1 MHWQDIV
8 LTIGQIIFIIAL
20 IPAIKNK
27 QKPPFLTN
35 ILNALVLFCFAIVY
49 ITLSL
54 WYAAITTCIVAIL
67 WLVLSVQSRRHK
79 LTR

>member
-8 LTIGQIIFIIAL
+8 LTVGQIIFIIAL
-20 IPAIKNK
+20 IPAIRNK

-35 ILNALVLFCFAIVY
+35 ILNAFVLFCFGVVY

-54 WYAAITTCIVAIL
+54 WFAAVTTCIVAIL
-67 WLVLSVQSRRHK
+67 WLVLTVQSSQHRHK
-79 LTR
+79 R